1 MGKASD
7 PASTVSPAQNLAPMA
22 GNLIRRSNTFV
33 SVVAK
38 ALNANAHS
46 EPAHIRARA
55 EAEEADYIYRVAIR
69 KLDRQ
74 RLSLEERV
82 EETLKILQRWEA
94 ERLRAVKTV
103 LLQYQGTLANA
114 PKGDGLE
121 ASNERSTTLI
131 ASYQPDSDLKALIER
146 YRTGPFHPS
155 PQVYE
160 SIAHDELDV
169 IFGIDLR
176 KWAEGGWNEISTG
189 EEKKE
194 LYPNVLSALLTRVQE
209 AYSKL
214 PDAGQSVH

>member
-114 PKGDGLE
+114 PKGLE

-169 IFGIDLR
+169 LFGIDLR

-194 LYPNVLSALLTRVQE
+194 LYPNVLSALLTRAQE